1 MTDEEDFGNSHT
13 KPTVIALVLSI
24 HYYYYR
30 LVEAKAVAVVAIA
43 LVPTLVA
50 AVVAAD
56 PVPIEVVGTA
66 PTVEVV
72 GVAIPVPGEFAAVEA
87 APIAAVPIEVVG
99 TAAST
104 HFVVVKPVAVQQRH
118 VLRALYDHCEYAAK
132 GIGPPAPPQ
141 PR

>member
-1 MTDEEDFGNSHT
+1 M
-13 KPTVIALVLSI
+13 
-24 HYYYYR
+24 
-30 LVEAKAVAVVAIA
+30 AVAVVAIA

-50 AVVAAD
+50 AVVVAD
-56 PVPIEVVGTA
+56 PVPMEVVGTA

-72 GVAIPVPGEFAAVEA
+72 GVAMPVPGEFAAAEA
-87 APIAAVPIEVVG
+87 APIAVVPIEVVG

-118 VLRALYDHCEYAAK
+118 VLRALYDRCEYAAK
-132 GIGPPAPPQ
+132 CIGPPAPPQ

>member
-13 KPTVIALVLSI
+13 IPTVTALVLSI
-24 HYYYYR
+24 HYYYYYYR
-30 LVEAKAVAVVAIA
+30 LAEAKVMAAVAIA
-43 LVPTLVA
+43 LAPTLVA

-66 PTVEVV
+66 PIVEVV
-72 GVAIPVPGEFAAVEA
+72 GVAMSVLGEFAAAEA
-87 APIAAVPIEVVG
+87 APIEVVG

-118 VLRALYDHCEYAAK
+118 VLHALYDRCEYAAK